1 MSWQIHRLQSRLGC
15 VSVGGQ
21 PLLLKELEQE
31 LEFRHREAM
40 AGGER
45 SAVARVIN
53 EGNPQAQ
60 SWVGTRRVR
69 WRNLRSALSST

>member
-1 MSWQIHRLQSRLGC
+1 MELLRT
-15 VSVGGQ
+15 GQ